1 MASILKVNTIQDAT
15 NSNTSMTINSSGF
28 AVPRI
33 PTFSALTSGNVTVGS
48 GYSDTKLTFDTEEW
62 DVGGYFDTSTHR
74 YTPLVAGYYLVTVSA
89 GLTSTTPCRTKIFKN
104 GSLERGSGSID
115 SAAYGYNNAIVN
127 ALVSMNGSSDYLEG
141 YIQASSSGTV
151 PSGKY
156 ITFFQA
162 HLVGALS

>member
-1 MASILKVNTIQDAT
+1 MSSILKVDTIQ
-15 NSNTSMTINSSGF
+15 NTGGTTGLTIDSSGS
-28 AVPRI
+28 VLPKT
-33 PTFSALTSGNVTVGS
+33 PTFSALTSGSVTVSS

-89 GLTSTTPCRTKIFKN
+89 GLTSTTPVRTKIYKN
-104 GSLERGSGSID
+104 GSLERGGPAVET
-115 SAAYGYNNAIVN
+115 AAYGYNNSITT

-141 YIQASSSGTV
+141 YVQASSSGTV
-151 PSGKY
+151 PSGKF

-162 HLVGALS
+162 HLVGVL

>member
-1 MASILKVNTIQDAT
+1 MSSILKVDTIQ
-15 NSNTSMTINSSGF
+15 NTGGTTGLTINNSGF
-28 AVPRI
+28 VLPKT
-33 PTFSALTSGNVTVGS
+33 PTFSALTSGNVTISS

-62 DVGGYFDTSTHR
+62 DVGGYFNTSTHR

-89 GLTSTTPCRTKIFKN
+89 GLTTTTPVRTKIFKN

-115 SAAYGYNNAIVN
+115 SAAYGYNNAIIT

-141 YIQASSSGTV
+141 YVQASGSGTV
-151 PSGKY
+151 PTGKY

-162 HLVGALS
+162 HLVGAL